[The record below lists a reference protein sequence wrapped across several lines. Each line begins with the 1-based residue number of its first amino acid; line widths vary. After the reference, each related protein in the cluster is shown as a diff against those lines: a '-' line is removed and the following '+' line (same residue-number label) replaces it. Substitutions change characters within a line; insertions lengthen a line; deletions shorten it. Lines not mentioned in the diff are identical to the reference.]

1 MTAADIRAAVDE
13 AIRRHLEARS
23 ASPPPVPGT
32 AVRAAAPADHPSHA
46 RFPVPDGAASGGR
59 CVIEPA
65 VACVH
70 CGHCRTQG
78 Y

>member
-1 MTAADIRAAVDE
+1 MSAADVRAAVDE

-23 ASPPPVPGT
+23 ASPPPAPGP
-32 AVRAAAPADHPSHA
+32 AAGSPSPANHPSHA
-46 RFPVPDGAASGGR
+46 HFPVPDGTASGGR

-65 VACVH
+65 VACARS
-70 CGHCRTQG
+70 GHCRTQG